1 MHYDLSTAV
10 VMCIAKYIKRRK
22 IQLKLQCASDEM
34 NLIYAGPLGQQQQQQ
49 QQQCEQQQQ
58 QQQHHQFI
66 TLYISIYDFKFVRQ
80 IMLTIMD

>member
-34 NLIYAGPLGQQQQQQ
+34 NLIYAGPRGQQQ
-49 QQQCEQQQQ
+49 QQQCEQQQ

-66 TLYISIYDFKFVRQ
+66 TLYISIYDFKFVGQ

>member
-34 NLIYAGPLGQQQQQQ
+34 NLIYAGPRGQQQQ

>member
-34 NLIYAGPLGQQQQQQ
+34 NLIYAGPRGQQQQQ
-49 QQQCEQQQQ
+49 QQQCEQQQ

>member
-34 NLIYAGPLGQQQQQQ
+34 NLIYAGPRGQQQQ
-49 QQQCEQQQQ
+49 QQQCEQQQ